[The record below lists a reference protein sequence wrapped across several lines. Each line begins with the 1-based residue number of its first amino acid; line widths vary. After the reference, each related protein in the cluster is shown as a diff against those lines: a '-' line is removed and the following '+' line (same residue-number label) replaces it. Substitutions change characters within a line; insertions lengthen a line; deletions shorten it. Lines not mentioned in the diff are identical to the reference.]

1 MNILI
6 GAQMLF
12 VAFGAMVLMP
22 LLTGLDPSVALFTAG
37 LGTLLFQ
44 GITRRSVPVFLASS
58 FVFVAPIAHGVEQ
71 WGIPATM
78 GALFCTAVVY
88 VVLGALVKWR
98 GPGFLHRLMPPV
110 VTGPI
115 IMVIGL
121 SLAPTAV
128 NFAMGLTGNGAER
141 VFPYGEALLV
151 SMVALLTTMLVATLA
166 HGLFRLLPILCGVVV
181 GYLAALALGMVDFGA
196 VQQASWLAVP
206 EFVAPTFH
214 WPAILFMVP
223 VALAPAI
230 EHVGDVLAISNVT
243 GKDYIKK
250 PGLHRTLTGD
260 GVASMA
266 AALFGGPPNTTYSEV
281 TGAVMLT
288 KVFNPVVMTWTAV
301 FAISLAFIGKVGLLL
316 QSIPT
321 PVMGGILILMFGS
334 IASVGMNTLIKAR
347 VDLHAQRNLVIVAV
361 TLIFGIGGMVMGNG
375 EFTLQGISLCGL
387 VAVIL
392 NQILPAAPA
401 TADDLHEEQEY
412 VEDMLNH
419 ARGEGD
425 LWERAPPAKGGDSHR
440 QDSRDS

>member
-1 MNILI
+1 MSQAGGFWNWKIILI

-44 GITRRSVPVFLASS
+44 WITRRSIPVFLASS
-58 FVFVAPIAHGVEQ
+58 FVFVAPITHAVKQ
-71 WGIPATM
+71 WGVPATM
-78 GALFCTAVVY
+78 GALFCTAIVY
-88 VVLGALVKWR
+88 VLLGALVKWR
-98 GPGFLHRLMPPV
+98 GPGFLHKLMPPV

-128 NFAMGLTGNGAER
+128 NFAMGLSGD
-141 VFPYGEALLV
+141 GEMQLFSYADALLV
-151 SMVALLTTMLVATLA
+151 SMIAMLTTLLVATLG
-166 HGLFRLLPILCGVVV
+166 HGLFRLLPILCGVLV
-181 GYLAALALGMVDFGA
+181 GYLTALAMGMVDFTTVKQSA
-196 VQQASWLAVP
+196 WLEVP
-206 EFVAPTFH
+206 AFIAPTFY

-243 GKDYIKK
+243 GKDYIRK

-288 KVFNPVVMTWTAV
+288 RIFNPVVMTWTAI
-301 FAISLAFIGKVGLLL
+301 FAIGLAFIGKFGQLL

-334 IASVGMNTLIKAR
+334 IASVGMNTLIKAQ

-361 TLIFGIGGMVMGNG
+361 TLIFGIGGMVVGNG
-375 EFTLQGISLCGL
+375 DFTLQGISLCGL

-392 NQILPAAPA
+392 NQVLPDAPEVV
-401 TADDLHEEQEY
+401 DDLHEEQEF
-412 VEDMLNH
+412 VEDLLDH
-419 ARGEGD
+419 ARQNDGR
-425 LWERAPPAKGGDSHR
+425 ERG
-440 QDSRDS
+440 

>member
-1 MNILI
+1 MTQADGFWNGKTILI

-37 LGTLLFQ
+37 VGTLLFQ
-44 GITRRSVPVFLASS
+44 WITRRSVPVFLASS
-58 FVFVAPIAHGVEQ
+58 FVFVAPISHGIQQ
-71 WGIPATM
+71 WGVAATM
-78 GALFCTAVVY
+78 GALFCTAIVY

-98 GPGFLHRLMPPV
+98 GPDFLHRLMPPV

-128 NFAMGLTGNGAER
+128 NFAMGMSGNGKAQL
-141 VFPYGEALLV
+141 FPYGEALLV
-151 SMVALLTTMLVATLA
+151 SMVAMLITMLVATLGR
-166 HGLFRLLPILCGVVV
+166 GLFRLLPILCGVVS
-181 GYLAALALGMVDFGA
+181 GYLVALLLGMVDFSR
-196 VQQASWLAVP
+196 VEQAAWLAMP
-206 EFVAPTFH
+206 EFVAPSFQ
-214 WPAILFMVP
+214 WQAILFMIP

-230 EHVGDVLAISNVT
+230 EHVGDVLAISSVT
-243 GKDYIKK
+243 GKDYIRR

-288 KVFNPVVMTWTAV
+288 RVFNPRVMTWTAL
-301 FAISLAFIGKVGLLL
+301 FAISLAFIGKFGWLL

-334 IASVGMNTLIKAR
+334 IASVGMSTLIKAG
-347 VDLHAQRNLVIVAV
+347 VDLNAQRNLVIVAV

-375 EFTLQGISLCGL
+375 DFTLQGISLCGL
-387 VAVIL
+387 VAVAL
-392 NQILPAAPA
+392 NQILPAATPIM
-401 TADDLHEEQEY
+401 DDL
-412 VEDMLNH
+412 
-419 ARGEGD
+419 GE
-425 LWERAPPAKGGDSHR
+425 ERAYVDDILEHTSSKGGVKNKD
-440 QDSRDS
+440 

>member
-1 MNILI
+1 MSQTGGFWNWKTILI

-44 GITRRSVPVFLASS
+44 WITRRSIPVFLASS
-58 FVFVAPIAHGVEQ
+58 FVFVAPISHAVKQ
-71 WGIPATM
+71 WGVPATM

-88 VVLGALVKWR
+88 VILGVLVKWR

-128 NFAMGLTGNGAER
+128 NFAMGMSGNGEMQMFA
-141 VFPYGEALLV
+141 YGDALLV
-151 SMVALLTTMLVATLA
+151 SMVSLLVTMLVAALG
-166 HGLFRLLPILCGVVV
+166 HGLFRLLPILCGVVS
-181 GYLAALALGMVDFGA
+181 GYLTALAMGMVDFSG
-196 VQQASWLAVP
+196 VNQAGWLSVP
-206 EFVAPTFH
+206 TFIAPTFY
-214 WPAILFMVP
+214 WPAILFMMP

-243 GKDYIKK
+243 GKDYIRK

-260 GVASMA
+260 GVASMV

-288 KVFNPVVMTWTAV
+288 RVFNPVVMTWTAI
-301 FAISLAFIGKVGLLL
+301 FAILLAFIGKFGLLL

-334 IASVGMNTLIKAR
+334 IASVGMNTLIKAQ

-375 EFTLQGISLCGL
+375 DFTLQGISLCGL
-387 VAVIL
+387 VAVLL
-392 NQILPAAPA
+392 NQVLPHAPSM
-401 TADDLHEEQEY
+401 ADDLHEEQEY
-412 VEDMLNH
+412 VDDLLAH
-419 ARGEGD
+419 ARKK
-425 LWERAPPAKGGDSHR
+425 ERHER
-440 QDSRDS
+440 T

>member
-1 MNILI
+1 MSQAGGFWNWKIILI

-44 GITRRSVPVFLASS
+44 WITRRSIPVFLASS
-58 FVFVAPIAHGVEQ
+58 FVFVAPISHGVQQ
-71 WGIPATM
+71 WGVPATM

-88 VVLGALVKWR
+88 VILGALVKWR

-128 NFAMGLTGNGAER
+128 NFAMGMSGNGEMQM
-141 VFPYGEALLV
+141 FPYGGALLV
-151 SMVALLTTMLVATLA
+151 SMVSLLTTMLVATLG
-166 HGLFRLLPILCGVVV
+166 HGLFRLLPILCGVVA
-181 GYLAALALGMVDFGA
+181 GYVTALAMGMVDFSG
-196 VQQASWLAVP
+196 VNQAGWLSVP
-206 EFVAPTFH
+206 TFIAPTFY

-243 GKDYIKK
+243 GKDYIRK

-260 GVASMA
+260 GVASMV

-288 KVFNPVVMTWTAV
+288 RVFNPVVMTWTAI
-301 FAISLAFIGKVGLLL
+301 FAILLAFIGKFGLLL

-334 IASVGMNTLIKAR
+334 IASVGMNTLIKAQ

-361 TLIFGIGGMVMGNG
+361 TLIFGIGGMAMGNG
-375 EFTLQGISLCGL
+375 DFTLQGISLCGL
-387 VAVIL
+387 VAVFL
-392 NQILPAAPA
+392 NQVLPHAPPV
-401 TADDLHEEQEY
+401 TDDLHEEQEY
-412 VEDMLNH
+412 VEDLLEH
-419 ARGEGD
+419 ARRKPDGE
-425 LWERAPPAKGGDSHR
+425 
-440 QDSRDS
+440 

>member
-1 MNILI
+1 MNQPGFWNWKIILI

-44 GITRRSVPVFLASS
+44 WITRRSIPVFLASS
-58 FVFVAPIAHGVEQ
+58 FVFVAPISHAVKQ
-71 WGIPATM
+71 WGVPATM
-78 GALFCTAVVY
+78 GALFCTAIVY
-88 VVLGALVKWR
+88 VILGALVKWR
-98 GPGFLHRLMPPV
+98 GPGFLHKLMPPV

-128 NFAMGLTGNGAER
+128 NFAMGLDGNGEMQM
-141 VFPYGEALLV
+141 FPYAEALLV
-151 SMVALLTTMLVATLA
+151 SMAAMLTTLLVATLG
-166 HGLFRLLPILCGVVV
+166 HGLFRLLPILCGVLV
-181 GYLAALALGMVDFGA
+181 GYLTALAMGMVDFTT
-196 VQQASWLAVP
+196 VSQSRWLEVP
-206 EFVAPTFH
+206 AFIAPTFY

-243 GKDYIKK
+243 GKDYIRK

-288 KVFNPVVMTWTAV
+288 RVFNPVVMTWTAI
-301 FAISLAFIGKVGLLL
+301 FAIGLAFIGKFGQLL

-361 TLIFGIGGMVMGNG
+361 TLIFGIGGMVVGNG
-375 EFTLQGISLCGL
+375 DFTLQGISLCGL
-387 VAVIL
+387 VAVFL
-392 NQILPAAPA
+392 NQVLPNAPA
-401 TADDLHEEQEY
+401 MADDLHEEQEF
-412 VEDMLNH
+412 VEDLLEH
-419 ARGEGD
+419 V
-425 LWERAPPAKGGDSHR
+425 
-440 QDSRDS
+440 RDKSASKE

>member
-1 MNILI
+1 MSQTGGFWNWKIILI

-44 GITRRSVPVFLASS
+44 WITRRAIPVFLASS
-58 FVFVAPIAHGVEQ
+58 FVFVAPISHGVKQ
-71 WGIPATM
+71 WGVPATM

-88 VVLGALVKWR
+88 VILGALVKWR

-128 NFAMGLTGNGAER
+128 NFAMGMSGNGELQM
-141 VFPYGEALLV
+141 FPYADALLV
-151 SMVALLTTMLVATLA
+151 SMVSLLTTMLVATLG
-166 HGLFRLLPILCGVVV
+166 HGLFRLLPILCGVVA
-181 GYLAALALGMVDFGA
+181 GYLTALAMGMVDFSG
-196 VQQASWLAVP
+196 VNQAGWLSVP
-206 EFVAPTFH
+206 TFIAPTFY

-243 GKDYIKK
+243 GKDYIRK

-260 GVASMA
+260 GVASMV

-288 KVFNPVVMTWTAV
+288 RVFNPVVMTWTAL
-301 FAISLAFIGKVGLLL
+301 FAMLLAFIGKFGLLL

-334 IASVGMNTLIKAR
+334 IASVGMNTLIKAQ

-375 EFTLQGISLCGL
+375 DFTLQGISLCGL
-387 VAVIL
+387 VAVFL
-392 NQILPAAPA
+392 NQVLPHAPPV
-401 TADDLHEEQEY
+401 TDDLHEEQEY
-412 VEDMLNH
+412 VEDLLEH
-419 ARGEGD
+419 ARHKSG
-425 LWERAPPAKGGDSHR
+425 RK
-440 QDSRDS
+440 

>member
-1 MNILI
+1 MQQPGFWNWKIILI

-44 GITRRSVPVFLASS
+44 WITRRSVPVFLASS
-58 FVFVAPIAHGVEQ
+58 FVFVAPIAHGVAQ
-71 WGIPATM
+71 WGVSATM
-78 GALFCTAVVY
+78 GALLCTAVVY
-88 VVLGALVKWR
+88 VVLGGLVKWR

-128 NFAMGLTGNGAER
+128 NFAMGMTGNGAER
-141 VFPYGEALLV
+141 LFPYGEALLV
-151 SMVALLTTMLVATLA
+151 SMVALLATMLVATLGR
-166 HGLFRLLPILCGVVV
+166 GLFRLLPILCGVVS
-181 GYLAALALGMVDFGA
+181 GYLAALLMGMVDFSA
-196 VQQASWLAVP
+196 VEEAGWLAMP
-206 EFVAPTFH
+206 DFVAPSFQ
-214 WPAILFMVP
+214 WQAILFMVP

-230 EHVGDVLAISNVT
+230 EHVGDVLAISSVT
-243 GKDYIKK
+243 GKDYIRK

-260 GVASMA
+260 GIASMA

-288 KVFNPVVMTWTAV
+288 KVFNPVVMTWTAL
-301 FAISLAFIGKVGLLL
+301 FAISLAFIGKFGLLL

-334 IASVGMNTLIKAR
+334 IASVGMSTLIKAR
-347 VDLHAQRNLVIVAV
+347 VDLNAQRNLVIVAV

-375 EFTLQGISLCGL
+375 DFTLQGISLCGL

-392 NQILPAAPA
+392 NQVLPDH
-401 TADDLHEEQEY
+401 TGTEEDLGEE
-412 VEDMLNH
+412 H
-419 ARGEGD
+419 ACKENRSEQ
-425 LWERAPPAKGGDSHR
+425 RKDSY
-440 QDSRDS
+440 